1 MKKKFIG
8 LFSLMAVAVMSLVIF
23 SCSSKKIYSFNNPD
37 EAMKVCREKLTELKH
52 IQKCD
57 IDDLSDIIKDWTY
70 LRDSSYICLARSIPT
85 ESTENSNL
93 ALDYFKLTDSIRTE
107 ITRIATSEK
116 RSMKD
121 IVDLKIQSSIARDTT
136 LNKKTYEDAVSLFE
150 SFDNTNL
157 ITNKD
162 ELLKGYKKLLTSD
175 KNILSNSNKISNF
188 LKEED
193 RYFRSWLNMILQIPN
208 EDLQYITEE
217 TINLFQNLND
227 RIEKTNGQLNEYLST
242 ILNMRFNRRIIQNAK
257 TCVDNINRG
266 ANLNEEQKSNFRWML
281 IQPFT
286 VLDER
291 LVSVLTK
298 DQIKDLQEIGEDFPA
313 ILSKIEGNDND
324 QDRASKLSDILCS
337 YFLKY
342 YLKTTL

>member
-175 KNILSNSNKISNF
+175 KNVLSNSNKISNF
-188 LKEED
+188 HKEED

>member
-37 EAMKVCREKLTELKH
+37 EAMKVCREKLIELKH

-70 LRDSSYICLARSIPT
+70 LRDSSYICLARSIPI
-85 ESTENSNL
+85 ESTENNNL

-136 LNKKTYEDAVSLFE
+136 LNKKTYKDAVSLFE
-150 SFDNTNL
+150 SFDNTNI

-175 KNILSNSNKISNF
+175 KNVLSNSNKISNF

-266 ANLNEEQKSNFRWML
+266 VNLNEEQKSNFRWML

-298 DQIKDLQEIGEDFPA
+298 DQIKDLQEIGKDFPA
-313 ILSKIEGNDND
+313 ILSKIDGNDTD